1 MGRQR
6 EDWMKERRW
15 GPNKCGLEGSYSWKI
30 GNVGIIEQD
39 RLDHINLTPVA
50 VEASLRLF

>member
-1 MGRQR
+1 
-6 EDWMKERRW
+6 MKERRW

>member
-1 MGRQR
+1 
-6 EDWMKERRW
+6 MKERRW
-15 GPNKCGLEGSYSWKI
+15 GPKKWGLEVSYSWKI

-50 VEASLRLF
+50 VDASLHLF